1 MDSLQTLIATASGPF
16 EPPNVQGRETAL
28 PATVSGQLYSPRF
41 ESVTS
46 KLQNPLSVCS
56 TVSNIL
62 NGSELE
68 LTHSLKVLVDNLT

>member
-1 MDSLQTLIATASGPF
+1 MGTLQTLNATASGPF
-16 EPPNVQGRETAL
+16 EPPNVQGREAAL

-46 KLQNPLSVCS
+46 KLQNPLSAYS

-62 NGSELE
+62 NGSDLE
-68 LTHSLKVLVDNLT
+68 